1 MAYSIGDDDYVLS
14 GAVMHDLKYTSK
26 NIVQE
31 LDGNDTDAIEVCD
44 QMYET
49 LKRTIKKVIHQLA
62 EQYDFEIDEANA
74 FMRTKTI
81 KDMNKSTLITH
92 CNARGI
98 SIDSKSIEQL
108 KHDLL
113 MKMITF
119 TIDQL
124 WDMDKNT
131 LIMNCQK
138 YGISIE
144 QKTTVQLKKALY
156 ALIHPVYNA
165 TIDKLWDMDKNTLIT
180 LCKRY
185 GISVEQ
191 KSTIQLK
198 RALYGCIKI

>member
-1 MAYSIGDDDYVLS
+1 MAFSIGDDEYVLS

-31 LDGNDTDAIEVCD
+31 LNGNDTDAIEVCD
-44 QMYET
+44 QMYGA
-49 LKRTIKKVIHQLA
+49 LKRTMKKVIHQLA

-74 FMRTKTI
+74 FMRSKTI
-81 KDMNKSTLITH
+81 EDMNKSTLMTH

-98 SIDSKSIEQL
+98 PVDFKSIEQL
-108 KHDLL
+108 KHDLSI
-113 MKMITF
+113 KMITF

-131 LIMNCQK
+131 LITHCKK

-144 QKTTVQLKKALY
+144 QKSSVQLKKTLY

-165 TIDKLWDMDKNTLIT
+165 AIDKLWDMDKNSLIT

-185 GISVEQ
+185 DISVEQ
-191 KSTIQLK
+191 KSAIQLK
-198 RALYGCIKI
+198 RALYPYLR